1 MSALFRALSADITP
15 ALPAAEGDRAA
26 RRVLNRRKLRRM
38 GLPLDLNPWGSCT
51 AEKGRHLWI
60 PDFERKKGII
70 RPLTEAVGTEPR

>member
-15 ALPAAEGDRAA
+15 APPAPEGDRAA

-51 AEKGRHLWI
+51 AEKGKHFRI

-70 RPLTEAVGTEPR
+70 GPLTDTVGTGPR